1 MYIVAGEKQGVPHDQ
16 IQGTA
21 QNDILKE
28 YVARGTYIYPPR
40 PSLRLAVDLMAY
52 CASEA
57 PKFNSISVSG
67 YHIRDAGSTA
77 VQEIAFAF
85 ANAIA
90 YIAEA
95 QRRGVDVDEVA
106 PRISWIFNTQNNFFE
121 EVAKYRALRRLW
133 ARLLKERFG
142 AKDPRSWMLRTHVQ
156 TGGATLTAQQPE
168 NNIVRAAIQALATV
182 LGGVQSLALS
192 CYDEALA
199 LPTTDAQRIAVRTQQ
214 IIAHESGVTDT
225 IDPLGGSFFVETLT
239 NQLEEKSRALI
250 DRIDDLGGAVAA
262 IESGYMQQEVQESS
276 VRWQNEVES
285 GKRTIVGVNR
295 FQVEEEPEVGIFRPN
310 PEAAAAQVR
319 ELNALRAERDSKVVE
334 TALAALRSASRNES
348 QNLMEPIMDAV
359 RAYATVGEICGV
371 LREEWGEYNA
381 PTAV

>member
-1 MYIVAGEKQGVPHDQ
+1 
-16 IQGTA
+16 
-21 QNDILKE
+21 
-28 YVARGTYIYPPR
+28 
-40 PSLRLAVDLMAY
+40 
-52 CASEA
+52 
-57 PKFNSISVSG
+57 
-67 YHIRDAGSTA
+67 
-77 VQEIAFAF
+77 
-85 ANAIA
+85 
-90 YIAEA
+90 
-95 QRRGVDVDEVA
+95 
-106 PRISWIFNTQNNFFE
+106 
-121 EVAKYRALRRLW
+121 
-133 ARLLKERFG
+133 
-142 AKDPRSWMLRTHVQ
+142 
-156 TGGATLTAQQPE
+156 
-168 NNIVRAAIQALATV
+168 
-182 LGGVQSLALS
+182 
-192 CYDEALA
+192 
-199 LPTTDAQRIAVRTQQ
+199 
-214 IIAHESGVTDT
+214 
-225 IDPLGGSFFVETLT
+225 
-239 NQLEEKSRALI
+239 
-250 DRIDDLGGAVAA
+250 VAA